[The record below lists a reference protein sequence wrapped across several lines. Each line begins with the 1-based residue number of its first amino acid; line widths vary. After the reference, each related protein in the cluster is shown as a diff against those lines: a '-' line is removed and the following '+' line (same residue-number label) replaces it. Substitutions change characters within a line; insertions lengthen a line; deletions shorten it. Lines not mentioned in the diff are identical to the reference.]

1 VTSVPRFHRLE
12 FSLFDGKEDPIGWIN
27 TCEQFFEGQRTLEEK
42 KVWLASYHMTR
53 VAQTW
58 YCQLQRN
65 EPPLSWNSFKQSCQQ
80 WFGPPLCNNPLG
92 ELARLPFQTTVQD
105 YQERFWD
112 LLAHTAPL
120 TQEQKVQL
128 FTAGL
133 PECIKIDVELMAPRD
148 LNHALS
154 LARAY
159 ERRSQVLDGNVIAAP
174 TKPVRPPQRPSVPI
188 PATQPTVPTIGNA
201 APQRP
206 FKKLTPGEMAER
218 RKLGLCYNCDEQ
230 YVRGHRCPRLFY
242 LEVADFEED
251 TAIEEVDEE
260 PETVISLHALTDIRS
275 KDTMRIQVK
284 MKGRLLTAC
293 NTQSCIQRIIERE
306 LLILCA
312 LFAS

>member
-1 VTSVPRFHRLE
+1 
-12 FSLFDGKEDPIGWIN
+12 
-27 TCEQFFEGQRTLEEK
+27 
-42 KVWLASYHMTR
+42 MTR

-174 TKPVRPPQRPSVPI
+174 TKPVRPPQPPSVPI